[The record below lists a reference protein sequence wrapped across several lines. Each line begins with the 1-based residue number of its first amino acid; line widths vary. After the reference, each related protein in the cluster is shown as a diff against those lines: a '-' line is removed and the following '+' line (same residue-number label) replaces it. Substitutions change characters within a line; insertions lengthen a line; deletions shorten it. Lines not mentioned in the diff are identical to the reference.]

1 VRFDIVIPAYNEEQS
16 IESIVRRCLAARAT
30 IIERTPVTEVTVTV
44 VSDGSSDRTAE
55 LARAFEPDIGV
66 VAYEKNRGYGAA
78 IKTGFAEGDG
88 ELVGFLD
95 ADGTCDPE
103 CFAPMVAALLERDA
117 SVALGS
123 RMGPDSKMPPIRR
136 VGNALWRTII
146 NWLAQTRITDAASG
160 MRVMRRD
167 ALGALEPLPDGL
179 HYTPTMSCR
188 AALDARLSM
197 VEIPMSY
204 EEREGRSKLSVV
216 RDGLRFLRT
225 IIDVGLT
232 YQPFRIISAP
242 GFVLLLLAF
251 ILGLPVLVEY
261 LQIRQIAEDDIYRL
275 LTVIV
280 LSTAGIQMF
289 LTGLAGEHAVAIVH
303 RKKWDGGP
311 ALRLAKGVFTE
322 PVLIGLGIAS
332 IVCAIALNAGGLWTW
347 VTRGYVSQHWSRTA
361 TGAMLTLFGFQCL
374 AAAVLYR
381 MLRLLAHIPAVRR
394 SREAAGRDTGDRA
407 AV

>member
-1 VRFDIVIPAYNEEQS
+1 MKFSVIIASLNGAQALPACLEALRQTTWPDFEVIVVDN
-16 IESIVRRCLAARAT
+16 
-30 IIERTPVTEVTVTV
+30 
-44 VSDGSSDRTAE
+44 GSSDRTAE
-55 LARAFEPDIGV
+55 LARGFEPEIGV
-66 VAYEKNRGYGAA
+66 VAYEHNRGYGAA

-103 CFAPMVAALLERDA
+103 FFAPMIAALLESDA

-123 RMGPDSKMPPIRR
+123 RMGPDSKMPPVRR
-136 VGNALWRTII
+136 VGNAIWRTII

-167 ALGALEPLPDGL
+167 ALDALEPLPDGL

-261 LQIRQIAEDDIYRL
+261 VQIRQIAEDDIYRL

-289 LTGLAGEHAVAIVH
+289 LAGLAGEHAVAIVH
-303 RKKWDGGP
+303 RKRWDGGP
-311 ALRLAKGVFTE
+311 ALRLAKSVFTE
-322 PVLIGLGIAS
+322 PVLVALGVVV

-347 VTRGYVSQHWSRTA
+347 ITRGYVSQHWSRTA

-374 AAAVLYR
+374 AAAALYR
-381 MLRLLAHIPAVRR
+381 MLRLLAHIPAARR
-394 SREAAGRDTGDRA
+394 NREATRPKADA